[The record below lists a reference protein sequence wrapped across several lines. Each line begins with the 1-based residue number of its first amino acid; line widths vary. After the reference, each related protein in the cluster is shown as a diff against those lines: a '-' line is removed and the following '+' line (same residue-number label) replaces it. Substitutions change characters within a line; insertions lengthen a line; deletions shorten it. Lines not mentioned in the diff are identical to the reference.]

1 MPSPII
7 IRISATRSRSMM
19 TNARPNFDSSSSF
32 HCAVI
37 AGRSGHHHKV
47 NAPAQEQFPHDEV
60 GLYRFSQPDIIGNKK
75 IDARQAQRL
84 AERKQLIRVEPDPG
98 AKRRLK
104 EVAVGCRCRVP
115 SDGANVRCGHLR
127 CEHLR
132 SVRRTAADLC
142 QPLSSRLCG
151 LISASH
157 KTSRLS
163 PWASS
168 EMHVRPI
175 VRRSES
181 PASAVS
187 TSHRRPRNLTKSPTS
202 GISAPNRRRARRSE
216 IRSDGSCSA

>member
-1 MPSPII
+1 MISDGILKSPASLMPSPII

-47 NAPAQEQFPHDEV
+47 NAPAQEQFPHDEA

-115 SDGANVRCGHLR
+115 SDGANVRCEHLR

-163 PWASS
+163 PALG
-168 EMHVRPI
+168 I
-175 VRRSES
+175 VRDARQADSEKIGIARICGFDQPS
-181 PASAVS
+181 PAAQFNEIADFW
-187 TSHRRPRNLTKSPTS
+187 HFSP
-202 GISAPNRRRARRSE
+202 
-216 IRSDGSCSA
+216 